1 MNRPGSWRSQAATS
15 VPARWARP
23 GAAQLLLRAFGTH
36 RTGFVLRAPA
46 FALWA
51 AGQAHVLRTLRGLA
65 LAAACVALGATFAGC
80 ATPASLQAVDLPAAQ
95 DELIIVAIADT
106 PQALPS
112 VGATP
117 RAGYAR
123 STGYAGSTRAAA
135 LAAEVADAHALQQ
148 QAAWRIAPLDLRCM
162 LYRIAPGAKRDA
174 VLADL
179 SHDPRVQ
186 LAQPLNQF
194 ETLAEPAQ
202 QSGDS
207 DGYNDPYLRLQRG
220 FAAIDA
226 AEAQRWSR
234 GDGVRVGLIDT
245 GVDAD
250 HPDLAGRIVQSRDFV
265 AGDHPPA
272 PDGERHGT
280 EMAGVIA
287 ADANNRIGIVGI
299 APQAKLL
306 VYRACWPVAGGT
318 SRCNSFTLAQAL
330 AAAIADDADVI
341 NLSLGGP
348 ADPLLQ
354 RLAEQAI
361 RRGAIVVGAVP
372 PGAAL
377 DGFPVGV
384 PGVLAVGSSD
394 DASAAVQRLTA
405 PGSDI
410 LTLAPGGHY
419 GFASGSSLAAAHV
432 SGAVSLLR
440 SLDPRLRAETARAW
454 LEQPP
459 ALAGSPM
466 DLCAAMR
473 HLRPAAA
480 CGRLALRAPQL

>member
-1 MNRPGSWRSQAATS
+1 MK
-15 VPARWARP
+15 
-23 GAAQLLLRAFGTH
+23 LLHA
-36 RTGFVLRAPA
+36 
-46 FALWA
+46 
-51 AGQAHVLRTLRGLA
+51 LRGLA
-65 LAAACVALGATFAGC
+65 LAAACAALGATLIGC
-80 ATPASLQAVDLPAAQ
+80 ATPASLQAVDPSLAP
-95 DELIIVAIADT
+95 DELIIVAVADT
-106 PQALPS
+106 PEALPS

-117 RAGYAR
+117 RPGYAR

-135 LAAEVADAHALQQ
+135 LAAEVADTHGLQEK
-148 QAAWRIAPLDLRCM
+148 AAWRIAPLDLRCM
-162 LYRIAPGAKRDA
+162 LYRIAAGAKRDA
-174 VLADL
+174 VLAEL
-179 SHDPRVQ
+179 SRDPRVE

-202 QSGDS
+202 QTSDS

-220 FAAIDA
+220 FAAIGA
-226 AEAQRWSR
+226 AEAQRWAR

-245 GVDAD
+245 GVDGD
-250 HPDLAGRIVQSRDFV
+250 HPDLAGRITRSRDFV
-265 AGDHPPA
+265 GGDHPAA

-299 APQAKLL
+299 APQATLL

-330 AAAIADDADVI
+330 ATAIADDADVI

-354 RLAEQAI
+354 RLAEQAM
-361 RRGAIVVGAVP
+361 RRGAIVVGAMP
-372 PGAAL
+372 PGAGR
-377 DGFPVGV
+377 DGFPAGV

-394 DASAAVQRLTA
+394 EAPAAARRLTA

-432 SGAVSLLR
+432 SGAVALLR
-440 SLDPRLRAETARAW
+440 SLDPGLRGETVHAW
-454 LEQPP
+454 LEQPL
-459 ALAGSPM
+459 ALAGAPM
-466 DLCAAMR
+466 DLCAAVR

-480 CGRLALRAPQL
+480 CGRLASRAP